1 MTTAPQIFHARGR
14 LSEAIVNSLSPKKA
28 NAFLTAREITLRV
41 QALGIDTTGIHSI
54 LANLKKRKKIFSR
67 KNRSSKRL
75 EYALLD

>member
-1 MTTAPQIFHARGR
+1 MTSEPQTFHTRGR
-14 LSEAIVNSLSPKKA
+14 LSEAIVTSLSPRKS
-28 NAFLTAREITLRV
+28 NAFMSARDITLRV

-67 KNRSSKRL
+67 KNRSTKRF